1 MTDVKTNFLDVHRRV
16 IYKSARGAFYIKD
29 ASGKK
34 HYGIKARYIATS
46 ASRSRKVTTVNT
58 IPNKIKPKIARKP
71 AVKPM
76 ASASPKARK
85 TVASSRLA
93 MRLKTIAFTFKPHV
107 GDYNMRAEAWRWY
120 KSMAS
125 DIEAAGEVKIL
136 SIVPRDTN
144 KLIVRFRFQPAY
156 AAHRGFKSMPREIK
170 SAIESIM
177 DPDEDG
183 NHPIMVNGEPELVS
197 GSSPRIIS
205 IG

>member
-1 MTDVKTNFLDVHRRV
+1 MTDIKTNFLDVHRRV

-58 IPNKIKPKIARKP
+58 IPNKIKPKIAR
-71 AVKPM
+71 M

-93 MRLKTIAFTFKPHV
+93 LRLKTIAFTFKPHV
-107 GDYNMRAEAWRWY
+107 GDYDMRAEALKWY

-136 SIVPRDTN
+136 SIIPYETN
-144 KLIVRFRFQPAY
+144 KLIVRFRFQPAW
-156 AAHRGFKSMPREIK
+156 AMHRGFKSMPREIK
-170 SAIESIM
+170 SAIERIM
-177 DPDEDG
+177 DPDDDG
-183 NHPIMVNGEPELVS
+183 NYPIMVKGEPEHVS
-197 GSSPRIIS
+197 GSSPHIIS